1 MALDDKPKTT
11 VGEFFAANPDEADR
25 RFFGRHRF
33 AFGAV
38 FRPR

>member
-25 RFFGRHRF
+25 RFFGRVSHPDRR
-33 AFGAV
+33 GS
-38 FRPR
+38 RP